1 MKPEKNK
8 VTIGSL
14 LKAIFCVIKVQD
26 CGDAGTGRKLCTG
39 AATRLLGTATARLAL
54 SEHGEN
60 DYKRP
65 VSLLL
70 IQDFYSNL

>member
-26 CGDAGTGRKLCTG
+26 HGHAGVGGKLCTG
-39 AATRLLGTATARLAL
+39 AATRLLGTATA
-54 SEHGEN
+54 
-60 DYKRP
+60 
-65 VSLLL
+65 VLLQVNMVRMITNGL
-70 IQDFYSNL
+70 FLYF